1 MISTRLV
8 VSIVAR
14 QPNEPGR
21 IALVVLRS
29 IGFHRRDLWIVK
41 TLWTFA
47 ACDDDV
53 ALIKFEAYDAGHVTL
68 RFCDER
74 LQRFAFRGKPEA
86 IGN

>member
-1 MISTRLV
+1 M
-8 VSIVAR
+8 
-14 QPNEPGR
+14 
-21 IALVVLRS
+21 
-29 IGFHRRDLWIVK
+29 VK